1 MTEATDNISKG
12 DLVLVHPMRYCITFT
27 EGGLEN
33 LNTPANAPQKITH
46 HWTEDGFKAKVL
58 ETAEHQIET
67 EGVKDVEKYLK
78 VKLFGQGRKHF
89 TKRNNEKTKVVWI
102 QARLTSKC
110 RDEGKKKKKK
120 K

>member
-1 MTEATDNISKG
+1 MTEATKDINKG
-12 DLVLVHPMRYCITFT
+12 DLVLVQPMRYCITFT

-33 LNTPANAPQKITH
+33 LNTPTTAPQKITH

-58 ETAEHQIET
+58 ETAEHEIDAD
-67 EGVKDVEKYLK
+67 GAKDVEEYVR
-78 VKLFGQGRKHF
+78 VKIFGQGRKHF
-89 TKRNNEKTKVVWI
+89 TKRNNEKTKEVWI
-102 QARLTSKC
+102 QSRLVSKC